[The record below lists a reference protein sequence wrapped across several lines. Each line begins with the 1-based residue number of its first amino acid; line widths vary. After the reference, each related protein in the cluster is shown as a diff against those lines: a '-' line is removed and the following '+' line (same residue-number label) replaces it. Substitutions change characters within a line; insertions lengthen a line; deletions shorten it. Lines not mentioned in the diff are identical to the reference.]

1 LFGDFCVSCLIQLL
15 FCLGLI
21 SIGRAVLV
29 GQLKVSEALQR
40 IGALFLVLLL
50 APAVLAVL
58 VKGVV
63 VPAATVIWPAAKYLV
78 VVAALILGLLLIAWV
93 VAGVFERYRNRNSGE
108 HNVHSERSSR
118 NDSAENKGK
127 DNDSIKRL
135 RALGL

>member
-1 LFGDFCVSCLIQLL
+1 MSCLIQLL

-21 SIGRAVLV
+21 SIGLAVLV
-29 GQLKVSEALQR
+29 GQLRVSEALQR

-50 APAVLAVL
+50 GPAVLAVL

-63 VPAATVIWPAAKYLV
+63 VPAAAAIWPAAKYLL

-108 HNVHSERSSR
+108 HNVHSGE
-118 NDSAENKGK
+118 E
-127 DNDSIKRL
+127 
-135 RALGL
+135 